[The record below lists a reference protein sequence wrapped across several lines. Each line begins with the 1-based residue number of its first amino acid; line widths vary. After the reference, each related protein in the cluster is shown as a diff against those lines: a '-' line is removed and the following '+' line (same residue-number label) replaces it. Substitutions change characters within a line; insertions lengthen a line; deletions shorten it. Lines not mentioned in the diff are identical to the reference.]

1 MKPPRIG
8 CVKYLNAWPLIR
20 GWLGPVDFDHPS
32 ALCRKLSAGKLDV
45 ALVSS
50 IEYLR
55 RPEYRIV
62 DSVSV
67 SADGPVYSVIVAY
80 NGELSR
86 VREIHVDPASETSAA
101 LLRCLLLE
109 SGLKARLVEGRTPA
123 TPLARSRALSA
134 GGGLAGARPSNAQLL
149 IGDQA
154 IRFRQKNPKARVW
167 DLAEEW
173 KNLTDL
179 PFVFALW
186 LVRAE
191 VANAAEIA
199 KQLRMLR
206 DENLRRI
213 NELITSQKDFDPE
226 FCARYFRDNLRFNF
240 GDREKT
246 GLREFHR
253 LGLACGIDVAP
264 SFELNVL

>member
-1 MKPPRIG
+1 MKQPRIG

-32 ALCRKLSAGKLDV
+32 ALCRKLSSGKLDL

-55 RPEYRIV
+55 RPDYRIV
-62 DSVSV
+62 DGVSI
-67 SADGPVYSVIVAY
+67 SADGPVFSVFVSYTGKLA
-80 NGELSR
+80 R
-86 VREIHVDPASETSAA
+86 VREIRADPASETSTA
-101 LLRCLLLE
+101 LLRFLLAE
-109 SGLKARLVEGRTPA
+109 SGLKARIVEGGAPA
-123 TPLARSRALSA
+123 TPQTTSR
-134 GGGLAGARPSNAQLL
+134 GLAGARPSSAQLL

-154 IRFRQKNPKARVW
+154 IRFRQKHPAARVW

-186 LVRAE
+186 LMRPD
-191 VANAAEIA
+191 VANASEIA
-199 KQLRMLR
+199 DRLRALR

-213 NELITSQKDFDPE
+213 NELITSQNEFDSE
-226 FCARYFRDNLRFNF
+226 FCVRYFRDNLRFNF
-240 GDREKT
+240 GEREKA

-253 LGLACGIDVAP
+253 GALASGIDVAP
-264 SFELNVL
+264 SFDLMLV

>member
-1 MKPPRIG
+1 LKQPRIG

-32 ALCRKLSAGKLDV
+32 ALCRKLSSGKLDL

-50 IEYLR
+50 VEYLR
-55 RPEYRIV
+55 RPNYGIV
-62 DSVSV
+62 DGVSI
-67 SADGPVYSVIVAY
+67 SADGPAFSVFVSYS
-80 NGELSR
+80 GELSR
-86 VREIHVDPASETSAA
+86 LNEIRTDPASETSEA
-101 LLRCLLLE
+101 LLRCLLIE
-109 SGLKARLVEGRTPA
+109 SGLKARMVEGGAPA
-123 TPLARSRALSA
+123 MPR
-134 GGGLAGARPSNAQLL
+134 GLAGARASSGQLL

-154 IRFRQKNPKARVW
+154 IRFRQKYPKSRVW

-186 LVRAE
+186 LMRPE
-191 VANAAEIA
+191 VVNASEIA
-199 KQLRMLR
+199 DRLRTLR

-213 NELITSQKDFDPE
+213 NELVTAQTEFDPD
-226 FCARYFRDNLRFNF
+226 FCSNYFRNNLRFNF
-240 GDREKT
+240 GEREKA

-253 LGLACGIDVAP
+253 RCLACGMKVAADL
-264 SFELNVL
+264 ELNVV